1 MTVTTVFGTKT
12 KSTLNAAVRTSDVI
26 TSISHC
32 WIFIWTFRVCVRVL
46 FILSLSLASHT
57 LFSRPFIF
65 AFSFFSILHS
75 TSSQTFM
82 PCSFFLHS
90 SSFTFF
96 SFYAFFYHELFVEIN
111 IKKEKNEYVY

>member
-26 TSISHC
+26 TLLDFYLDVPC
-32 WIFIWTFRVCVRVL
+32 VCVRVL

-96 SFYAFFYHELFVEIN
+96 SLHAFYYHELFVEIN